1 MVSERKKVK
10 LITGSHGIKLNSIQH
25 IEHLGY
31 ARHLLDP
38 GMKLGSGWTL
48 PSLDEIYNLTYQM
61 DNKKYAGSSSMA
73 NPPPIHAM
81 DFSTCFAF
89 WRGRV
94 GLYELHHPGSL
105 VMAGS

>member
-1 MVSERKKVK
+1 M
-10 LITGSHGIKLNSIQH
+10 
-25 IEHLGY
+25 GY

-38 GMKLGSGWTL
+38 GTQLGSGWTL
-48 PSLDEIYNLTYQM
+48 PSLDEIYNLTRQM

-73 NPPPIHAM
+73 IPPPIHSM

-94 GLYELHHPGSL
+94 GLCELHQLASL
-105 VMAGS
+105 VMAGN